1 MYVPEPV
8 LMREWIFRLLA
19 VGLGLGAAIVVGEV
33 GLRLTTHSTR
43 LFERHAVL
51 GKRFRAGL
59 DVTHVDK
66 ESKQPVRIR
75 TNSLGYR
82 SPEPAPALP
91 AFRVLLLGDSFSA
104 QIQLDEPETV
114 AGMLRRRELCP
125 GRPTVVH
132 NFGVDGLHPGHA
144 LKILDGP
151 AKGVEADA
159 IVLQLFM
166 SNDLG
171 ELAAGLGGGSDLRF
185 AVVDGDLVEVAGTS
199 GWRRSLNGWLDRNSL
214 LYAWQKEKVKALVGR
229 WRAGGTVLLPEG
241 PSEGRGEGS
250 GDGHA
255 APSAPAVEVPDDPV
269 ALHAAVRAAG
279 IPDWYWVYLPPDRAW
294 ENGWRAFYAV
304 LDTIRARAAAR
315 GIPLIL
321 VQVPNRIEV
330 DAGLYARA
338 GLNAAYP
345 EAAFDFGSAA
355 VRLRSYA
362 AERGV
367 PLVQPHEAFQSGDP
381 EELYFWFGHVTH
393 AGSRL
398 VAEPLAAELA
408 RRCTGGGA

>member
-1 MYVPEPV
+1 
-8 LMREWIFRLLA
+8 
-19 VGLGLGAAIVVGEV
+19 
-33 GLRLTTHSTR
+33 
-43 LFERHAVL
+43 
-51 GKRFRAGL
+51 
-59 DVTHVDK
+59 
-66 ESKQPVRIR
+66 
-75 TNSLGYR
+75 
-82 SPEPAPALP
+82 
-91 AFRVLLLGDSFSA
+91 VLLLGDSFSA

-151 AKGVEADA
+151 ARDLEVDA

-166 SNDLG
+166 SNDVG

-185 AVVDGDLVEVAGTS
+185 AVLDGALVEVAGAS

-214 LYAWQKEKVKALVGR
+214 LYAWQREKVKALVGR
-229 WRAGGTVLLPEG
+229 WRAGGKALLPEG
-241 PSEGRGEGS
+241 EGAGGASGASPAAASVPSE
-250 GDGHA
+250 
-255 APSAPAVEVPDDPV
+255 PAEREIPADPA
-269 ALHAAVRAAG
+269 ALHSSVRSAG
-279 IPDWYWVYLPPDRAW
+279 IPDWYWVYLPPDQAW
-294 ENGWRAFYAV
+294 ANGWKAFYAV
-304 LDTIRARAAAR
+304 LDAIRARAEER

-338 GLNAAYP
+338 GLDAAYP
-345 EAAFDFGSAA
+345 KAAFDFGAVAA
-355 VRLRSYA
+355 RLQSYA
-362 AERGV
+362 ADRGV
-367 PLVQPHEAFQSGDP
+367 PLVQPHETFRSGDP

-398 VAEPLAAELA
+398 VAEPLATELGS
-408 RRCTGGGA
+408 RCSGGGT